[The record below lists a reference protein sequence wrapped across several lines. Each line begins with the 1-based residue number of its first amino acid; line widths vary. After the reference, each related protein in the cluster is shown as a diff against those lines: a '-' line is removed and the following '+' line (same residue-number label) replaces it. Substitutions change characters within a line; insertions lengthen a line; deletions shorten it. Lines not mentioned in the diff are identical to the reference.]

1 MPRSWQIQKKEDCE
15 TLTAFAHRRHM
26 SHISSTHIS
35 LANIRQLVQAEDNV
49 IRKYNVP
56 AAMGLVGG
64 WGGSSV
70 ETRLLFTTVP

>member
-1 MPRSWQIQKKEDCE
+1 MADMKKGDCE
-15 TLTAFAHRRHM
+15 TIHFFTDFAHRRHM

-35 LANIRQLVQAEDNV
+35 LANVRQTVQAEDNV

-56 AAMGLVGG
+56 AAMGLVGE

-70 ETRLLFTTVP
+70 ETRLQFTTVH